1 MQRENDIA
9 SNPVSFYRTPSCA
22 IKYQKN
28 SIRSLC
34 RVSIKNGYIL
44 WFYLTHFGHKID
56 DMSCLKVEFV
66 TFKALSD
73 Y

>member
-44 WFYLTHFGHKID
+44 WFYLTY
-56 DMSCLKVEFV
+56 L
-66 TFKALSD
+66 
-73 Y
+73 